1 MKNDLY
7 KNNNNNMCVSVL
19 AIIIYMYVK
28 GWSLSWVSH
37 LFFLNII
44 LVTRE
49 KSMIYSSGDS
59 VQVIFKSPL
68 RRSRCLPW
76 HGHQARV
83 RLSLSDSPCRG
94 VPASLML
101 SPERR
106 RCSSQDVSRR
116 WMNIAG
122 RFAVASIRMQKLF
135 IFPFLFFFRWKFVV
149 SVKWLTLCLQ
159 EC

>member
-1 MKNDLY
+1 MYLN
-7 KNNNNNMCVSVL
+7 V
-19 AIIIYMYVK
+19 AIIMYVK
-28 GWSLSWVSH
+28 GWSLWWVSH
-37 LFFLNII
+37 LFLVFLNIKFWSLGKKVWFI
-44 LVTRE
+44 PLGIAFR
-49 KSMIYSSGDS
+49 SYSS
-59 VQVIFKSPL
+59 
-68 RRSRCLPW
+68 
-76 HGHQARV
+76 H
-83 RLSLSDSPCRG
+83 LSGGVGVFPGVGTRHESDSLCRG

-159 EC
+159 ECYS